1 MASRG
6 RILTEEE
13 IQRFIDRCNDS
24 GEDSENDV
32 CDDSTS
38 SDEGKYLT
46 KTFYDEISGIF
57 MVKILF
63 FNIFS
68 SLF

>member
-1 MASRG
+1 MASKG

-38 SDEGKYLT
+38 SDEGFL
-46 KTFYDEISGIF
+46 
-57 MVKILF
+57 
-63 FNIFS
+63 
-68 SLF
+68 

>member
-13 IQRFIDRCNDS
+13 IQCFIDRCNDS

-38 SDEGKYLT
+38 SDEGKYLY
-46 KTFYDEISGIF
+46 YDEISGIF

>member
-32 CDDSTS
+32 CGFLDLCSNKRP
-38 SDEGKYLT
+38 GRL
-46 KTFYDEISGIF
+46 
-57 MVKILF
+57 L
-63 FNIFS
+63 NC
-68 SLF
+68 

>member
-32 CDDSTS
+32 C
-38 SDEGKYLT
+38 
-46 KTFYDEISGIF
+46 
-57 MVKILF
+57 LF
-63 FNIFS
+63 FGLISMIIYSIYIDGISAVF
-68 SLF
+68 LYVA